1 MNISVSNA
9 LFGWTCYGNVALFR
23 RQKLALI

>member
-1 MNISVSNA
+1 MNIFVSNA

-23 RQKLALI
+23 RQKLALL